1 MKIFLRPAAGGRS
14 AVDLGERIG
23 GGGAGDVYRVIGR
36 SGEVVKIYRTDDIRR
51 AYAKKIE
58 AMLATPPVL
67 PPLQKKG
74 TRLLHQ
80 LAWPTAIAEDKSRNF
95 LGFAMPEIDFGE
107 AVSLV
112 RMLQKR
118 SRETSGLPA
127 AYSHRIVAAFNAAL
141 LVKLIHERGH
151 HIIDLKPGNIR
162 VYKKTMALAF
172 VDCDGFSIQGA
183 DKTRYEADQFTED
196 YIAPENVQRRPAE
209 LGEEQDRFALAV
221 VIFRLF
227 NNGLHPYQ
235 GRLNETA
242 GGEQPPTIHKAV
254 AAGLYSY
261 AQVAHPRIAPAFAT
275 VHEFFPPKLREYF
288 DRAFSSP
295 ENRPSASEWVK
306 LLRTYAD
313 PSRRGLQECKLN
325 PQEHGHFGYG
335 CGWCDLDSRLSQPGQ
350 VGRTTRRSA
359 PGTRKAGAGP
369 AAVAVAAPV
378 VLAGLVHARGK
389 KWVFAALMGS
399 AISMVLVEP
408 IDPKL
413 WSPGPLSDLEKRC
426 VQMVLDARKMRPP
439 DAVEYCYDYYA
450 DQRDQVTHELE
461 SRLQGLGIHDV
472 AIRRKQN
479 RLQATGHVGSHD
491 EKAKMRDLMVGDSDS
506 PSAVVRYMQLGDS
519 PGGPLFFDDQT
530 MVHRGRG
537 DERVGHRDA
546 WPEIG
551 VDQDR
556 HHK

>member
-14 AVDLGERIG
+14 SVDLGERIG
-23 GGGAGDVYRVIGR
+23 GGGAGDVYRALGR

-51 AYAKKIE
+51 AYVKKVE

-67 PPLQKKG
+67 PPLRQKG

-80 LAWPTAIAEDKSRNF
+80 LAWPTAIAEDRNRKF

-107 AVSLV
+107 AVSLE

-127 AYSHRIVAAFNAAL
+127 AYSHRIVAAFNSAL

-151 HIIDLKPGNIR
+151 HIIDLKPANIQ
-162 VYKKTMALAF
+162 VYRKTMALAF

-183 DKTRYEADQFTED
+183 DKTRYEADQYTPE
-196 YIAPENVQRRPAE
+196 YIAPENVKRRPTD

-221 VIFRLF
+221 ILFRLF

-242 GGEQPPTIHKAV
+242 GREQQPTIHQAV

-288 DRAFSSP
+288 DRAFGSSEP
-295 ENRPSASEWVK
+295 RPSASEWVE
-306 LLRTYAD
+306 LLRIYSE
-313 PSRRGLQECKLN
+313 PKRRGLHTCAIKPE
-325 PQEHGHFGYG
+325 EHAHFGYG
-335 CGWCDLDSRLSQPGQ
+335 CGWCDLDSRLSQPIK
-350 VGRTTRRSA
+350 VGRSTSRSA
-359 PGTRKAGAGP
+359 SGARKAGVGQT
-369 AAVAVAAPV
+369 AVVAPV
-378 VLAGLVHARGK
+378 VLSSLVHARGK
-389 KWVFAALMGS
+389 KWVFAALMG
-399 AISMVLVEP
+399 AVVSMFFVES
-408 IDPKL
+408 IDSEL
-413 WSPGPLSDLEKRC
+413 RSPGPLSNIERRC
-426 VQMVLDARKMRPP
+426 VKMVLEARKMRPP
-439 DAVEYCYDYYA
+439 DAVEYCYGYYA

-461 SRLQGLGIHDV
+461 SDLQGLGIHNV

-479 RLQATGHVGSHD
+479 TLQATGRIGSHD
-491 EKAKMRDLMVGDSDS
+491 KKAKLRNLL
-506 PSAVVRYMQLGDS
+506 LGDS
-519 PGGPLFFDDQT
+519 PGGPLVFDDKT
-530 MVHRGRG
+530 TIGR
-537 DERVGHRDA
+537 
-546 WPEIG
+546 
-551 VDQDR
+551 
-556 HHK
+556 